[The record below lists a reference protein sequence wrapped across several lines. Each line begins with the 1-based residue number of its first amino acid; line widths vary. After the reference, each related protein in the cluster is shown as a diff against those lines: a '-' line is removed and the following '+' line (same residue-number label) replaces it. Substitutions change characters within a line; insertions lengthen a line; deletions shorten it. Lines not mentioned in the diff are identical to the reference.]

1 MLASARP
8 TMNLPSVS
16 PARVA
21 MLALALSLGACATG
35 ELDGELDDAAVTDAP
50 ANPPNDVPTFDL
62 VNPLDDVRRVDTGKE
77 PIDLGTPDTGF
88 IEPDAGTPDAGTPD
102 VGTPDVGTPDVGTPD
117 VGTPDVG
124 TPDVGG
130 CATGET
136 MCGGGCV
143 DLQTNTQHCGRCG
156 RACGDGEA
164 CTAGSCSATCAA
176 PRRLCGTGETMRCV
190 DLQTDAANCG
200 ACGMACSAGG
210 ACAAGR
216 CATATCMTNASDC
229 NRNSADGCEVIHGT
243 AANTCAAALNLGA
256 FCGDTACAL
265 FCPSRSLRV
274 VATRTGTR
282 TTWFRGRLN
291 ECSSC
296 PASLNGRLTL
306 RGPPGV
312 DYDLF
317 VYSAC
322 GRLIGSSQ
330 RLAGVDDTYTLTGGG
345 SFGSDSSDFFVEVR
359 WFSGASCMPF
369 TLTFEARSNSA
380 TSC

>member
-1 MLASARP
+1 
-8 TMNLPSVS
+8 MNLPSVS

-35 ELDGELDDAAVTDAP
+35 ELDGEIDDAAVTDAP

-88 IEPDAGTPDAGTPD
+88 IEPDAGTPD
-102 VGTPDVGTPDVGTPD
+102 VGTPDA
-117 VGTPDVG
+117 GTPDVG